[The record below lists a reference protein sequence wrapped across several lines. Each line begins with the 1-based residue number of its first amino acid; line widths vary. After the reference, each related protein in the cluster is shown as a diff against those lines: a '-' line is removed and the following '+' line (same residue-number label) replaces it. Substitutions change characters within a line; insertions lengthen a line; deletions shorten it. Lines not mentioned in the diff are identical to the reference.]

1 MSGPARL
8 AAGGILIDVRL
19 TPRGGRDAID
29 GLSALSDGRIVVA
42 ARVRA
47 VPEKGAA
54 NAALAALIA
63 EAFGVGRGAV
73 AVVSGQTARVKTVRI
88 EGDGAALM
96 ARAAA
101 LGAEAGRRG

>member
-8 AAGGILIDVRL
+8 ASGGILIDVRL

-29 GLSALSDGRIVVA
+29 GLSTLSDGRVVVA

-54 NAALAALIA
+54 NTALAALIA
-63 EAFGVGRGAV
+63 EAFGVGRSAV

-88 EGDGAALM
+88 DGDAAALM

-101 LGAEAGRRG
+101 LGPEAGRRG